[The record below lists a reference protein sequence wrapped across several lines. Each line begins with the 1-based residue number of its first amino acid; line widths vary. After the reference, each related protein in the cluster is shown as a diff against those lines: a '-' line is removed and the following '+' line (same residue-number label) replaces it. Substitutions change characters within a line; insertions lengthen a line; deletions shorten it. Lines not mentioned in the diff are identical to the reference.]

1 MKCLYYVAPELESTS
16 RVSADL
22 HDVGID
28 DFFVHVIAKDESGLK
43 QRHIHSGNYLETLDF
58 VREGFMGAAI
68 GLFAGVVGC
77 VLLDNFGPFRN
88 IPWFVF
94 VALAGVATLFG
105 AWEGGLIGV
114 EKENKKLARFHDDI
128 EAGKYLILIYAH
140 KEREAAVR
148 HMMRLRHPEA
158 EFAGVDSH
166 FVNPFTS
173 VQRRGR
179 ASADRARAA
188 QGD

>member
-1 MKCLYYVAPELESTS
+1 MKCLYYVAPGLESTS
-16 RVSADL
+16 RVSDGL

-43 QRHIHSGNYLETLDF
+43 KRQIHSGNYLETLDF
-58 VREGFMGAAI
+58 VREGFVGAAI
-68 GLFAGVVGC
+68 GLFAGVVGS
-77 VLLDNFGPFRN
+77 VLLDNFGPFGN

-94 VALAGVATLFG
+94 VALCGVATLFG

-114 EKENKKLARFHDDI
+114 EKENRKLARFHDDI
-128 EAGKYLILIYAH
+128 EAGKYLILIYAR
-140 KEREAAVR
+140 KDQEAAVR
-148 HMMRLRHPEA
+148 HMMKTRHVEA

-166 FVNPFTS
+166 FVNPFS
-173 VQRRGR
+173 AVQRRRR
-179 ASADRARAA
+179 ASGDRVRAA